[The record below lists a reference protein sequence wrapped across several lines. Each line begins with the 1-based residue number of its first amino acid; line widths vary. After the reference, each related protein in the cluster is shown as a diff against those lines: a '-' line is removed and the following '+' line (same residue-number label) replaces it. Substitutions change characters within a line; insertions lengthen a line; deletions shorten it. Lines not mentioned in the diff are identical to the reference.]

1 MNEVSGR
8 REGAG
13 PGQPTLEE
21 LVMRARYGDR
31 SALESLV
38 ARVQDRVYNLA
49 LRMLWHPEDARD
61 ATQEILIR
69 VVTHLGTFRA
79 ESAFLTWVYRV
90 AANYLLTAR
99 AGRLEAQR
107 LTFERFGQDL
117 DEGLS
122 DLPLASEPPIDE
134 SLLLEEVKVGCTL
147 GMLSCLD
154 RPHRLAY
161 ILGEILE
168 IDGPEA
174 ARIMKIDAT
183 TFRKR
188 LSRAR
193 SDIVTFTKAKCGLV
207 SPDRRCRCRRRVRR
221 ALELGRVDP
230 QRLLFASDAVRAK
243 RFPAILA
250 EIRRL
255 EEARRAVALYRSHP
269 DYRAPEALGQE
280 ILHLIDDAPA

>member
-1 MNEVSGR
+1 MSELSGR
-8 REGAG
+8 PADADAS
-13 PGQPTLEE
+13 QASLEE
-21 LVMRARYGDR
+21 LAARARDGDR
-31 SALESLV
+31 SALEDLV
-38 ARVQDRVYNLA
+38 TRIQGRVYNLA

-61 ATQEILIR
+61 ATQEILIH
-69 VVTHLGTFRA
+69 VVTHVGTFRA
-79 ESAFLTWVYRV
+79 ESAFVTWVYRI
-90 AANYLLTAR
+90 AANHLLTAR
-99 AGRLEAQR
+99 SGRLKARR
-107 LTFERFGQDL
+107 LTFNRFGQDL
-117 DEGLS
+117 DKGLS
-122 DLPLASEPPIDE
+122 DVPLAPEPPIDE
-134 SLLLEEVKVGCTL
+134 ALLLEEVKIGCTL

-168 IDGPEA
+168 IDSPEA

-193 SDIVTFTKAKCGLV
+193 SDIVAFTKAKCGLV

-230 QRLLFASDAVRAK
+230 RHLLFASDPVEAG
-243 RFPAILA
+243 RFPAILE

-269 DYRAPEALGQE
+269 DFSAPENLARE
-280 ILHLIDDAPA
+280 ILRLVDDAPA

>member
-1 MNEVSGR
+1 MKMVRDGRQGADSGPPSL
-8 REGAG
+8 EGLAA
-13 PGQPTLEE
+13 
-21 LVMRARYGDR
+21 RARDGDR
-31 SALESLV
+31 SALEDLV
-38 ARVQDRVYNLA
+38 ARIQDRIFNLA

-69 VVTHLGTFRA
+69 VATRLGTFRG
-79 ESAFLTWVYRV
+79 ESAFLTWAYRV

-99 AGRLEAQR
+99 AGHLEVQR
-107 LTFERFGQDL
+107 LTFERFGHDL

-122 DLPLASEPPIDE
+122 DGPLAQKPAIDE
-134 SLLLEEVKVGCTL
+134 ALLIEEVKIGCTL

-154 RPHRLAY
+154 RSHRLAY

-174 ARIMKIDAT
+174 ARIMNTNTA

-193 SDIVTFTKAKCGLV
+193 SDIVAFTKEKCGLI
-207 SPDRRCRCRRRVRR
+207 SPDRPCRCRRRVRR

-230 QRLLFASDAVRAK
+230 RHLLFASDLVQAW

-269 DYRAPEALGQE
+269 DLKAPEALGEKLLQ
-280 ILHLIDDAPA
+280 LLDKPHA